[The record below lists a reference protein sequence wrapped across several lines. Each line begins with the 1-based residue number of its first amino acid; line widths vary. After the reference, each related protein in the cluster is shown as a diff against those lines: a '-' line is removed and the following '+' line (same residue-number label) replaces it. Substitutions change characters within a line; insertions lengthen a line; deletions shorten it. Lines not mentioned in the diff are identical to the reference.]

1 MTSTDTSA
9 HAVAVALRRH
19 LGATNPVTGDGVAL
33 APPSEAQ
40 LLLQSIVSGERDR
53 VLTAAPV
60 RRSGTT
66 GASPARGPARR
77 WVLAAAAVA
86 GLSTAGVLARWPG
99 SQTAV
104 AESLPVLPY
113 ALPEGAPAAGALER
127 IAAAA
132 DLLPAPARAEYGYV
146 RTTGWYQGTSVSGGA
161 VSTVLAS
168 TQVELWADDD
178 GRGRQRQVPGPVLV
192 QRVGSRETLDSL
204 LGPAVG
210 GSEASETTL
219 GEGGASPSVRT
230 DLDRLA
236 WEDPRAWANAVHQHD
251 NPDIPVAVDVVTAIG
266 RLFSSQPVDPGDRA
280 RTWRLLAA
288 LPDVQDRGPLADRLG
303 RTGRAFTVD
312 SSHFGGLQQHLLV
325 VDETTGQMLESDDVA
340 LADPT
345 GAEEG
350 GPVLLSLTL
359 LVAAAWVASAD
370 VRAGVL
376 VPGLVDGTD
385 AP

>member
-1 MTSTDTSA
+1 MTSTDTRA
-9 HAVAVALRRH
+9 AVAELRRH
-19 LGATNPVTGDGVAL
+19 LARTNPVTDDGVGA
-33 APPSEAQ
+33 AAADEAQ
-40 LLLQSIVSGERDR
+40 LVLRSIVTGERDR
-53 VLTAAPV
+53 VLTSAPA
-60 RRSGTT
+60 RRP
-66 GASPARGPARR
+66 GAGGPVPARGPRRR

-86 GLSTAGVLARWPG
+86 GLSVAGVLARSPG
-99 SQTAV
+99 GQTAV

-113 ALPEGAPAAGALER
+113 ALPEGTPAAAALER

-132 DLLPAPARAEYGYV
+132 ELLPAPVRAEYGYV

-168 TQVELWADDD
+168 TQVELWADED

-192 QRVGSRETLDSL
+192 QRVGSQETLDSL

-219 GEGGASPSVRT
+219 GDDPALPSART
-230 DLDRLA
+230 DLTRLE
-236 WEDPRAWANAVHQHD
+236 WDDPRAWANAVHHHD
-251 NPDIPVAVDVVTAIG
+251 NPDIPVPVDVLTAVG
-266 RLFSSQPVDPGDRA
+266 QLFASQPLDPADRA

-312 SSHFGGLQQHLLV
+312 SSVFGGPQQHLLV
-325 VDETTGQMLESDDVA
+325 VDEITGQLLESDDVA
-340 LADPT
+340 LT
-345 GAEEG
+345 GPAAAEGEE
-350 GPVLLSLTL
+350 PVLLGLTL
-359 LVAAAWVASAD
+359 LVAAAWVASTET
-370 VRAGVL
+370 RAGVL
-376 VPGLVDGTD
+376 VPGLADGTD